1 MAVDY
6 KKLKVGDKVR
16 YLGGDSSE
24 QHGGLIIGNVYDIV
38 EKDPDGYIFFIDDDG
53 DFRLLLGH
61 NAHCFELVDGDN
73 GLNSYNYDWRIH
85 KNIEHNF
92 NLIDEVECNCDTIE
106 VEAKDGV
113 LSETICNRACKHDSH
128 IVSLA
133 KEVAELKRELSELKE
148 YVEKE
153 AVLFDER
160 LIEVES
166 KKPSADKA
174 QYVTVYGSEYID
186 KLFGGDSE

>member
-6 KKLKVGDKVR
+6 RKLKVGNKVR
-16 YLGGDSSE
+16 YLGGDSLE

-38 EKDPDGYIFFIDDDG
+38 EMDSDGYIFFIDDDG
-53 DFRLLLGH
+53 DVRLLLGH
-61 NAHCFELVDGDN
+61 NAHCFELV
-73 GLNSYNYDWRIH
+73 
-85 KNIEHNF
+85 E
-92 NLIDEVECNCDTIE
+92 DEGECNCDTIE

-113 LSETICNRACKHDSH
+113 LSETICNRACKNDSH
-128 IVSLA
+128 IVNLA
-133 KEVAELKRELSELKE
+133 KEVAELKRELTRIYDAVFESN
-148 YVEKE
+148 EKHRRIE
-153 AVLFDER
+153 DDIVLLDER

-174 QYVTVYGSEYID
+174 QHITVYGSEYID

>member
-38 EKDPDGYIFFIDDDG
+38 EKDSDGYIFFIDDDG
-53 DFRLLLGH
+53 VFRLLLGH
-61 NAHCFELVDGDN
+61 NAHCFELV
-73 GLNSYNYDWRIH
+73 
-85 KNIEHNF
+85 E
-92 NLIDEVECNCDTIE
+92 DEGECNCDTIE

-113 LSETICNRACKHDSH
+113 LSETICNRACKNDSH
-128 IVSLA
+128 IVNLA

-148 YVEKE
+148 YIEKE
-153 AVLFDER
+153 VVLFDER

-166 KKPSADKA
+166 TKPSTDKT
-174 QYVTVYGSEYID
+174 QYITISGVDVAD

>member
-1 MAVDY
+1 MVVDY
-6 KKLKVGDKVR
+6 KKLKKGDKVR
-16 YLGGDSSE
+16 YLGGDRIDE
-24 QHGGLIIGNVYDIV
+24 GELIIGKKYDIIG
-38 EKDPDGYIFFIDDDG
+38 KDQSGDGYFETDAGFNWFIYDY
-53 DFRLLLGH
+53 
-61 NAHCFELVDGDN
+61 NADCFELVDDKESG
-73 GLNSYNYDWRIH
+73 ST
-85 KNIEHNF
+85 
-92 NLIDEVECNCDTIE
+92 CNCD
-106 VEAKDGV
+106 
-113 LSETICNRACKHDSH
+113 CKHDSH

-133 KEVAELKRELSELKE
+133 KEVAGLKRELSELKE

-166 KKPSADKA
+166 KKPGEDKT

>member
-16 YLGGDSSE
+16 YLGGDERDSNGE
-24 QHGGLIIGNVYDIV
+24 LTVGEEYVIRC
-38 EKDPDGYIFFIDDDG
+38 KDFAEDAYFNKNDEGIWCILDY
-53 DFRLLLGH
+53 
-61 NAHCFELVDGDN
+61 NAHCFELV
-73 GLNSYNYDWRIH
+73 
-85 KNIEHNF
+85 E
-92 NLIDEVECNCDTIE
+92 DEGECNCDTIE

-133 KEVAELKRELSELKE
+133 KEVAQLKREISEYKE
-148 YVEKE
+148 YIEKE
-153 AVLFDER
+153 SVLFDER

-166 KKPSADKA
+166 KKPSADKT

>member
-1 MAVDY
+1 
-6 KKLKVGDKVR
+6 
-16 YLGGDSSE
+16 
-24 QHGGLIIGNVYDIV
+24 
-38 EKDPDGYIFFIDDDG
+38 
-53 DFRLLLGH
+53 FRSH
-61 NAHCFELVDGDN
+61 NAHCFELV
-73 GLNSYNYDWRIH
+73 
-85 KNIEHNF
+85 E
-92 NLIDEVECNCDTIE
+92 DEGECNCDTIE

-113 LSETICNRACKHDSH
+113 LSETICNRTCKNDSH

-166 KKPSADKA
+166 KKPSAYKT
-174 QYVTVYGSEYID
+174 QYVTVYGLEYID
-186 KLFGGDSE
+186 KLFRGDSERATE

>member
-1 MAVDY
+1 MAVDH

-16 YLGGDSSE
+16 YLGGDVADD
-24 QHGGLIIGNVYDIV
+24 GGLTIGQEYVIKRYNILHSAVFDIDSDNEWSV
-38 EKDPDGYIFFIDDDG
+38 EKY
-53 DFRLLLGH
+53 
-61 NAHCFELVDGDN
+61 NAHCFELVDDKHSG
-73 GLNSYNYDWRIH
+73 ST
-85 KNIEHNF
+85 
-92 NLIDEVECNCDTIE
+92 CNC
-106 VEAKDGV
+106 
-113 LSETICNRACKHDSH
+113 ACKHDSH

-153 AVLFDER
+153 AVLLDER

-166 KKPSADKA
+166 TKPSADKA

>member
-16 YLGGDSSE
+16 YLGGNIAG
-24 QHGGLIIGNVYDIV
+24 HYRGLTSGNVYEIV
-38 EKDPDGYIFFIDDDG
+38 GKNRYGDKYFIDDDG
-53 DFRLLLGH
+53 DFRLLLGY
-61 NAHCFELVDGDN
+61 NAPCFELVDDDK
-73 GLNSYNYDWRIH
+73 SESTC
-85 KNIEHNF
+85 KCA
-92 NLIDEVECNCDTIE
+92 CN
-106 VEAKDGV
+106 
-113 LSETICNRACKHDSH
+113 HDSH

-166 KKPSADKA
+166 KKPSADKM

>member
-6 KKLKVGDKVR
+6 KKLKVGDNVR

-38 EKDPDGYIFFIDDDG
+38 EKDSDGYIFFIDDDG

-61 NAHCFELVDGDN
+61 NADCFELVGDIDG
-73 GLNSYNYDWRIH
+73 
-85 KNIEHNF
+85 
-92 NLIDEVECNCDTIE
+92 CNCDTID

-113 LSETICNRACKHDSH
+113 FSETICKYACKHDSH

-160 LIEVES
+160 LIEVET
-166 KKPSADKA
+166 KKPGEDKT

-186 KLFGGDSE
+186 KLFGGDDE

>member
-1 MAVDY
+1 MAVDH

-16 YLGGDSSE
+16 YLGGDVADD
-24 QHGGLIIGNVYDIV
+24 GGLTIGQEYIIKRYNILHSAVFDIDSDNEWSV
-38 EKDPDGYIFFIDDDG
+38 EKY
-53 DFRLLLGH
+53 
-61 NAHCFELVDGDN
+61 NAHCFELVDDKH
-73 GLNSYNYDWRIH
+73 S
-85 KNIEHNF
+85 EST
-92 NLIDEVECNCDTIE
+92 CNC
-106 VEAKDGV
+106 
-113 LSETICNRACKHDSH
+113 ACKHVSH

-133 KEVAELKRELSELKE
+133 KEVAELKRELSKLKE

-166 KKPSADKA
+166 KKTSADKT

>member
-1 MAVDY
+1 MALDY
-6 KKLKVGDKVR
+6 KKLKIGDKVR

-38 EKDPDGYIFFIDDDG
+38 EKDSDGYIFFIDDDG

-61 NAHCFELVDGDN
+61 NAHCFELV
-73 GLNSYNYDWRIH
+73 
-85 KNIEHNF
+85 E
-92 NLIDEVECNCDTIE
+92 DEGECNCDTIE

-113 LSETICNRACKHDSH
+113 LSETICNRACKNDSH

-153 AVLFDER
+153 VVLFDER
-160 LIEVES
+160 LIEVET
-166 KKPSADKA
+166 KKPSTDKT
-174 QYVTVYGSEYID
+174 QHITVYGSEYID

>member
-6 KKLKVGDKVR
+6 KKLKAGDNVR
-16 YLGGDSSE
+16 YLGGDNQDSA
-24 QHGGLIIGNVYDIV
+24 GKLIDGEEYVIRG
-38 EKDPDGYIFFIDDDG
+38 KDFAGDAYFYRNDGIIWY
-53 DFRLLLGH
+53 LLDY
-61 NAHCFELVDGDN
+61 NADCFELVD
-73 GLNSYNYDWRIH
+73 
-85 KNIEHNF
+85 
-92 NLIDEVECNCDTIE
+92 DEKSESTCNC
-106 VEAKDGV
+106 V
-113 LSETICNRACKHDSH
+113 CKHDSH

-160 LIEVES
+160 LIEVET
-166 KKPSADKA
+166 KKPSADKT

>member
-16 YLGGDSSE
+16 YLGGDSLE

-38 EKDPDGYIFFIDDDG
+38 EMDSDGYIFFIDDDG

-61 NAHCFELVDGDN
+61 NAHCFELV
-73 GLNSYNYDWRIH
+73 
-85 KNIEHNF
+85 E
-92 NLIDEVECNCDTIE
+92 DEVCGCNCDTIE

-113 LSETICNRACKHDSH
+113 FSETICKYACNHDSH

-133 KEVAELKRELSELKE
+133 KKVAELKRELSELKE

-166 KKPSADKA
+166 KK
-174 QYVTVYGSEYID
+174 
-186 KLFGGDSE
+186 